1 MKKYLFGALSI
12 KKNGGS
18 RIRSM
23 KKSIGKIGLALAI
36 VFVVSGVV
44 LATKAY
50 GENAEAQASKDELY
64 KKMEQCI
71 EELKNSEIID
81 SYTVEVG
88 ENSYVEYEETDSV
101 RSAVYYEDGAAVQRS
116 VYNLETG
123 EIIYHDL
130 RQGTTTE
137 YHIDDFK
144 KSKENE

>member
-1 MKKYLFGALSI
+1 MR
-12 KKNGGS
+12 S
-18 RIRSM
+18 R

-36 VFVVSGVV
+36 VTVVSGVV

-50 GENAEAQASKDELY
+50 AENTEAQASKDELY

-71 EELKNSEIID
+71 EELKYSEMID
-81 SYTVEVG
+81 GYTVEVG
-88 ENSYVEYEETDSV
+88 ENSYLEYEETDSV
-101 RSAVYYEDGAAVQRS
+101 RSAVYYEDEVAVQQS

-123 EIIYHDL
+123 EIICHDL

-144 KSKENE
+144 KSKEDE